1 VDRHRFNKL
10 LENPSLIE
18 NEDIRELN
26 EYRKKY
32 PFFQGL
38 YVIVAKALVERNHPK
53 AEAFIKK
60 AAIYSAHRGY
70 LKHIIEDEGFFEEQE
85 EIEDQEIKEV
95 KDSIERTSQDTLASS
110 SDQSKESEVQK
121 ESTVVPEVQ
130 SEEKKENQPN
140 VEKVEPEQS
149 KTIIEQKTE
158 ETASSEV
165 DATLDEIQASKA
177 RIEAMLRGETLPV
190 EEEETTERSPVQ
202 TSSTSDEAKPIT
214 HQQNEPPAEVATVTD
229 PKQQKQIELIEKFI
243 AEDPRID
250 VKKKASH
257 EADQHQEDLASK
269 SLKSAK
275 DFETETIAKLMLQQ
289 GKVKKGLAIYEKL
302 RLKFPEKSAY
312 FADQIESVKS
322 KHND

>member
-1 VDRHRFNKL
+1 VDRRRFNKL

-18 NEDIRELN
+18 NEDIRALN

-38 YVIVAKALVERNHPK
+38 YVIVAKALVDRNHPK
-53 AEAFIKK
+53 ADAFIKK

-70 LKHIIEDEGFFEEQE
+70 LKHIIEDKDFFK
-85 EIEDQEIKEV
+85 DQEKVEHQEV
-95 KDSIERTSQDTLASS
+95 EEVEDSIKNTSQDPSIA
-110 SDQSKESEVQK
+110 SKERPIDDVVKEDTEEVQQAQPK
-121 ESTVVPEVQ
+121 
-130 SEEKKENQPN
+130 EKKEDPSAS
-140 VEKVEPEQS
+140 EKMKPEQP
-149 KTIIEQKTE
+149 KAMEQKRTE
-158 ETASSEV
+158 ETSPS
-165 DATLDEIQASKA
+165 DDHRLDEIQASKA
-177 RIEAMLRGETLPV
+177 RIEAMLRGETPTTP
-190 EEEETTERSPVQ
+190 EEPKTDSNPVQ
-202 TSSTSDEAKPIT
+202 TSTAFEESEPTS
-214 HQQNEPPAEVATVTD
+214 HQGNEQPLTVVQEND

-250 VKKKASH
+250 VKKKALH

-269 SLKSAK
+269 NMKSAQ

-289 GKVKKGLAIYEKL
+289 GKVKKALAIYEKL